1 MILHSKQKT
10 LPRSFIQVVQSL
22 KPTKCSCVLAGCM
35 ILMFSKFLNSQCFY
49 HTRRCPKNWPPLY
62 TFKSSTVGSQT
73 MQPFSCCIIKQITLE
88 TSKKCINNFVF
99 CLFLCSKDDVR
110 CHATPLLVFSHLL
123 AVHCNWF
130 YQMVRTSF
138 KNTAVNFKCPAQT
151 TKLSFWTYEKHW
163 SQILSCGVVSES
175 FHWNFRRK
183 QKNLFDNCYYQKKY
197 FCRKPLEWVGLF
209 VWLKLGLQVSK
220 NPRH

>member
-10 LPRSFIQVVQSL
+10 PPRSFIEVVQSL
-22 KPTKCSCVLAGCM
+22 KPTQCSCVLAGCM

-99 CLFLCSKDDVR
+99 CSFLNSKDGVLSR
-110 CHATPLLVFSHLL
+110 NTTPCLLTLPCCMLQLVLSNGKDIFQIAENVLKTYFSREIF
-123 AVHCNWF
+123 C
-130 YQMVRTSF
+130 S
-138 KNTAVNFKCPAQT
+138 T
-151 TKLSFWTYEKHW
+151 TLR
-163 SQILSCGVVSES
+163 I
-175 FHWNFRRK
+175 
-183 QKNLFDNCYYQKKY
+183 
-197 FCRKPLEWVGLF
+197 
-209 VWLKLGLQVSK
+209 
-220 NPRH
+220 

>member
-10 LPRSFIQVVQSL
+10 LPRSFIEVVQSL
-22 KPTKCSCVLAGCM
+22 KPTQCSCVLAGCM

-99 CLFLCSKDDVR
+99 CSFLSSKDGVR
-110 CHATPLLVFSHLL
+110 CHATPLLVFSHFL
-123 AVHCNWF
+123 AVCCNC
-130 YQMVRTSF
+130 M
-138 KNTAVNFKCPAQT
+138 
-151 TKLSFWTYEKHW
+151 
-163 SQILSCGVVSES
+163 ILSIG
-175 FHWNFRRK
+175 
-183 QKNLFDNCYYQKKY
+183 KNIFQIAENVLKTY
-197 FCRKPLEWVGLF
+197 FSRDIFCSTTLRI
-209 VWLKLGLQVSK
+209 
-220 NPRH
+220 

>member
-1 MILHSKQKT
+1 MYIWNNMISFIVILHSKLKT
-10 LPRSFIQVVQSL
+10 LPRSFIEVVQSL
-22 KPTKCSCVLAGCM
+22 KPTQCSCVLAGCM

-99 CLFLCSKDDVR
+99 CSFLNWKDGVR
-110 CHATPLLVFSHLL
+110 CHATLLLVFSHFL
-123 AVHCNWF
+123 AVCCNWF

-138 KNTAVNFKCPAQT
+138 KSPKM
-151 TKLSFWTYEKHW
+151 S
-163 SQILSCGVVSES
+163 
-175 FHWNFRRK
+175 
-183 QKNLFDNCYYQKKY
+183 
-197 FCRKPLEWVGLF
+197 
-209 VWLKLGLQVSK
+209 
-220 NPRH
+220 